1 MAVLELVSANEFFDV
16 DKMSEERREEMDELY
31 SNVKTDIEI
40 YVYQNLIR
48 YGDVEYRNQII
59 QLINDDKM
67 KFVQDNRPNY
77 KEIFERYGYLF
88 DENDKDFLSGL
99 DKRFFDIL
107 INNVVSMIFPNLS
120 VYNVDFEKRIY

>member
-1 MAVLELVSANEFFDV
+1 MSVLGLVSANEFFDV
-16 DKMSEERREEMDELY
+16 DKMSEERREEMSDLY
-31 SNVKTDIEI
+31 SNVESDIKFYI
-40 YVYQNLIR
+40 YQNLIH

-77 KEIFERYGYLF
+77 KDIFEKYGYLF
-88 DENDKDFLSGL
+88 DENDKKFSLGL
-99 DKRFFDIL
+99 DKIFFNIL